1 MSSCVSQQ
9 KHLNDQFPYYCLP
22 KWIMHF
28 FRADS
33 ISSTPCTCSSS
44 LGRVCAKVTSVMSY
58 SATPGTVACQ
68 APLPMGILQARIL
81 EWVTMPF
88 SRDLPDPGIKSMSLL
103 SPALVGRFFT
113 TSTMQSLVVHLM
125 LHVFISTLNKYVMC
139 VYDVL
144 GTLLSFRDIRIQQ

>member
-1 MSSCVSQQ
+1 MSFCVSQQ

-33 ISSTPCTCSSS
+33 VSSTLRTCSSS
-44 LGRVCAKVTSVMSY
+44 LGRVCTKVTSVVSY
-58 SATPGTVACQ
+58 SATPGTVAHQ
-68 APLPMGILQARIL
+68 APLPMGILQARVL
-81 EWVTMPF
+81 EWVAMPS
-88 SRDLPDPGIKSMSLL
+88 SRGSSQPRDQIHVSL

-144 GTLLSFRDIRIQQ
+144 GTLLSSRDIRIQQ

>member
-1 MSSCVSQQ
+1 M
-9 KHLNDQFPYYCLP
+9 
-22 KWIMHF
+22 KWRIRCIF
-28 FRADS
+28 FTWQGFWFTR
-33 ISSTPCTCSSS
+33 CSSILVLARAQLCPTLCDPMDCNPPGS
-44 LGRVCAKVTSVMSY
+44 SVH
-58 SATPGTVACQ
+58 
-68 APLPMGILQARIL
+68 GILRARIL
-81 EWVTMPF
+81 EWVAISF

-144 GTLLSFRDIRIQQ
+144 GTLLSSRDIRIQQ